1 MVNILANTITNV
13 DIIEAVIGLL
23 AGLGA
28 LLIGFKLLSDNI
40 EKLATSGLKKLFN
53 KTSKNRWVGIGIGA
67 AVTAIIQSSGA
78 STIMIVGFVNA
89 GLMSLFQATA
99 MIMGAN
105 IGTTITAQIASL
117 GSFDVALYA
126 TLLVFIGAFMNMLCK
141 KEKPKTIGL
150 ALAGLGLVFLSLDL
164 MKGSMKVFS
173 DSPAF
178 TNLLSS
184 VNNPFLLLFI
194 GIILTA
200 LLQSSSALTT
210 ILIAMVTA
218 GLSIGNSPNSII
230 YVILGTN
237 IGSCVTALLSGFG
250 ASINGKRASLIHLM
264 FNTFGSLVFFLVLLL
279 WPTFMENTFMAW
291 FPGAPGTQIAMFH
304 TFFNLLFTLL
314 FCPFINVFVFLAT
327 KIIPDKKEEAQET
340 FIDERFLSTP
350 SVALA
355 QVTKE
360 VARMGRLSMEALNM
374 SVDAFLAYDE
384 EKTPEIQDMISMITK
399 VNENIVSYL
408 VKISTHPTSTN
419 NDEEF
424 VAILHNAVNDLYRS
438 VEVADNMTKYT
449 KHLVKDQ
456 LVFSKVVFEELAV
469 FKNKLNEQYE
479 NIENMLLEKQYHLL
493 GDVDE
498 LEDQIDGLRSKLVKD
513 HITRLEKGECSLS
526 SSSVFINLVSNL
538 ERAGDHLHT
547 IAHSLVENN

>member
-218 GLSIGNSPNSII
+218 GLSIGDSPNSII

-264 FNTFGSLVFFLVLLL
+264 FNTFGSLVFFFVLLL

-327 KIIPDKKEEAQET
+327 KLIPDKKEEAQET

-469 FKNKLNEQYE
+469 FKNKINEQYE

-493 GDVDE
+493 GNVDE

-538 ERAGDHLHT
+538 ERAADHLHT

>member
-126 TLLVFIGAFMNMLCK
+126 TLLVFIGAFMNMSCK

-218 GLSIGNSPNSII
+218 GLSIGDSPNSII

-264 FNTFGSLVFFLVLLL
+264 FYTFGSLVFFFVLLL

-327 KIIPDKKEEAQET
+327 KLIPDKKEEAQET

-384 EKTPEIQDMISMITK
+384 EKTPEIQDMITMITK

-408 VKISTHPTSTN
+408 VKISTHTTSTN

-469 FKNKLNEQYE
+469 FKNKINEQYE

-493 GDVDE
+493 GNVDE

-538 ERAGDHLHT
+538 ERAADHLHT